1 MYNLSEI
8 KEQLLK
14 AVTLVDQ
21 YESKGFAID
30 RETAL
35 EIIRRA
41 YEDLRFHDVGAT
53 TADTPIVPIVIPET
67 AEEPE
72 VEVEIIMPEAEEEA
86 AEEEAAEEEETET
99 EEEVEEVVEPAE
111 EDEEVEETEEESAA
125 ESETTPEPVVE
136 AEPEAEAEPE
146 PEVEVEPE
154 PEPEVEPEPAVEAE
168 PVVEAEP
175 ESVVEPEPEVEVE
188 SEEPEKAVI
197 TEPSLF
203 GDDEQWT
210 RPTRSRR
217 RLITLYRDEIH
228 QHSADNSSSAETTT
242 ESEPEIATEPA
253 PTQEIEDAVE
263 PTRVLGE
270 AIKPQPTLADTIV
283 PQQSS
288 ISQSSVVTSL
298 HSAISVGDRFML
310 IRDLFG
316 GDEAQYNATIDTLE
330 SMDNLD
336 DCIIYIAENF
346 TWRASSDGAKLIMDL
361 LQRKLS

>member
-1 MYNLSEI
+1 M
-8 KEQLLK
+8 
-14 AVTLVDQ
+14 
-21 YESKGFAID
+21 
-30 RETAL
+30 
-35 EIIRRA
+35 
-41 YEDLRFHDVGAT
+41 
-53 TADTPIVPIVIPET
+53 
-67 AEEPE
+67 
-72 VEVEIIMPEAEEEA
+72 
-86 AEEEAAEEEETET
+86 
-99 EEEVEEVVEPAE
+99 
-111 EDEEVEETEEESAA
+111 
-125 ESETTPEPVVE
+125 
-136 AEPEAEAEPE
+136 
-146 PEVEVEPE
+146 
-154 PEPEVEPEPAVEAE
+154 
-168 PVVEAEP
+168 
-175 ESVVEPEPEVEVE
+175 
-188 SEEPEKAVI
+188 
-197 TEPSLF
+197 
-203 GDDEQWT
+203 
-210 RPTRSRR
+210 
-217 RLITLYRDEIH
+217 ITLYRDEIH
-228 QHSADNSSSAETTT
+228 QHSADNSSSADTTT

-361 LQRKLS
+361 LQRKLG

>member
-86 AEEEAAEEEETET
+86 AEEEAAEEETAEEEAAEEEETET
-99 EEEVEEVVEPAE
+99 EEEVEVVEPAE
-111 EDEEVEETEEESAA
+111 EDEEEEEV
-125 ESETTPEPVVE
+125 EPEVEVDPEPEVEPEPVVE
-136 AEPEAEAEPE
+136 AEP
-146 PEVEVEPE
+146 
-154 PEPEVEPEPAVEAE
+154 AVEA
-168 PVVEAEP
+168 
-175 ESVVEPEPEVEVE
+175 EPEVEVE
-188 SEEPEKAVI
+188 SEEPEKTVI

>member
-86 AEEEAAEEEETET
+86 AEEEVTEEEAAEEEETET
-99 EEEVEEVVEPAE
+99 EEEVEEVVEVVVPAE
-111 EDEEVEETEEESAA
+111 EDEEEEPEETEEETAA
-125 ESETTPEPVVE
+125 ESETTPEPEPVVETEEVE
-136 AEPEAEAEPE
+136 AEP
-146 PEVEVEPE
+146 
-154 PEPEVEPEPAVEAE
+154 
-168 PVVEAEP
+168 
-175 ESVVEPEPEVEVE
+175 EPEPEVEVE

>member
-72 VEVEIIMPEAEEEA
+72 VEVEIIMPE

>member
-1 MYNLSEI
+1 M
-8 KEQLLK
+8 
-14 AVTLVDQ
+14 
-21 YESKGFAID
+21 
-30 RETAL
+30 
-35 EIIRRA
+35 
-41 YEDLRFHDVGAT
+41 
-53 TADTPIVPIVIPET
+53 
-67 AEEPE
+67 
-72 VEVEIIMPEAEEEA
+72 
-86 AEEEAAEEEETET
+86 
-99 EEEVEEVVEPAE
+99 
-111 EDEEVEETEEESAA
+111 
-125 ESETTPEPVVE
+125 
-136 AEPEAEAEPE
+136 
-146 PEVEVEPE
+146 
-154 PEPEVEPEPAVEAE
+154 
-168 PVVEAEP
+168 
-175 ESVVEPEPEVEVE
+175 E

>member
-53 TADTPIVPIVIPET
+53 TADTPIVPIVIPEAT
-67 AEEPE
+67 EEPE

-86 AEEEAAEEEETET
+86 AEEEETET
-99 EEEVEEVVEPAE
+99 EEEVEEVVEVVVPAE
-111 EDEEVEETEEESAA
+111 EDEDEDEEPEVEVEVEPEPEVEA
-125 ESETTPEPVVE
+125 EPEPVVE
-136 AEPEAEAEPE
+136 PEPEAEPE
-146 PEVEVEPE
+146 PEVE
-154 PEPEVEPEPAVEAE
+154 
-168 PVVEAEP
+168 AEP
-175 ESVVEPEPEVEVE
+175 ESEPEVEVE

-203 GDDEQWT
+203 GGDEQWT

>member
-30 RETAL
+30 RESAL

-53 TADTPIVPIVIPET
+53 AADTPIVPIVIPEA

-86 AEEEAAEEEETET
+86 AEEEVTEEEAAEEEETET
-99 EEEVEEVVEPAE
+99 EEEVEEVVEVVVPAE
-111 EDEEVEETEEESAA
+111 ENEEEEPEVEIEVVEPAEEEEPEVEA
-125 ESETTPEPVVE
+125 EPEPVVE
-136 AEPEAEAEPE
+136 AEAEPEVEAEPE
-146 PEVEVEPE
+146 P
-154 PEPEVEPEPAVEAE
+154 
-168 PVVEAEP
+168 VVEA
-175 ESVVEPEPEVEVE
+175 EPEPEVEVE

-203 GDDEQWT
+203 GDDEQWS

-253 PTQEIEDAVE
+253 PTQEIEDTVE

>member
-86 AEEEAAEEEETET
+86 VEEEETET
-99 EEEVEEVVEPAE
+99 EEEVEEVVEVVVPAE
-111 EDEEVEETEEESAA
+111 EDEEEEVEVVVPAEEEEPEETEE
-125 ESETTPEPVVE
+125 ESETTPEP
-136 AEPEAEAEPE
+136 
-146 PEVEVEPE
+146 EVEVE
-154 PEPEVEPEPAVEAE
+154 VEAE

-175 ESVVEPEPEVEVE
+175 EPEPEPEVEVE

-228 QHSADNSSSAETTT
+228 QHSADNSSSTETTT

-361 LQRKLS
+361 LQRKLG

>member
-72 VEVEIIMPEAEEEA
+72 VEVEIIMPEAEEEV
-86 AEEEAAEEEETET
+86 AEEEAVEEEETET
-99 EEEVEEVVEPAE
+99 EEEVEEVVEVVVPAE
-111 EDEEVEETEEESAA
+111 EDEEDEEEEPEVEVVEPAEEEEPEETEEETAA
-125 ESETTPEPVVE
+125 ESETTPEPEVE
-136 AEPEAEAEPE
+136 AEP
-146 PEVEVEPE
+146 
-154 PEPEVEPEPAVEAE
+154 
-168 PVVEAEP
+168 
-175 ESVVEPEPEVEVE
+175 EPEPEVEVE

>member
-53 TADTPIVPIVIPET
+53 TADTPIVPIVIPEA

-99 EEEVEEVVEPAE
+99 EEETKTEEEVEEVVEVVVPAE
-111 EDEEVEETEEESAA
+111 EDEEVEPEVEVEVVEPAEEEEPEETEEETAA
-125 ESETTPEPVVE
+125 ESETTPEP
-136 AEPEAEAEPE
+136 
-146 PEVEVEPE
+146 
-154 PEPEVEPEPAVEAE
+154 EPAVEA
-168 PVVEAEP
+168 
-175 ESVVEPEPEVEVE
+175 EPEVEVE
-188 SEEPEKAVI
+188 SEEPERAVI

>member
-86 AEEEAAEEEETET
+86 AEEEVTEEEAAEEEETET
-99 EEEVEEVVEPAE
+99 EEEVEEVVEVVVPAE
-111 EDEEVEETEEESAA
+111 ENEEEEPEVEIEVVEPAEEEEPEVEA
-125 ESETTPEPVVE
+125 EPEPVVE
-136 AEPEAEAEPE
+136 AEAEPEVEAEPE
-146 PEVEVEPE
+146 P
-154 PEPEVEPEPAVEAE
+154 
-168 PVVEAEP
+168 VVEA
-175 ESVVEPEPEVEVE
+175 EPEPEVEVE

>member
-14 AVTLVDQ
+14 AVTLVEE

-72 VEVEIIMPEAEEEA
+72 VEVEIIMPEE
-86 AEEEAAEEEETET
+86 EEEAAEEEETET
-99 EEEVEEVVEPAE
+99 EETETEEEVEEVVEVVVPAE
-111 EDEEVEETEEESAA
+111 EDEEDEEDEEVEPEVEVEVEAEPEVEAET
-125 ESETTPEPVVE
+125 EPVVE
-136 AEPEAEAEPE
+136 AEPEPEAE
-146 PEVEVEPE
+146 VVVEPE
-154 PEPEVEPEPAVEAE
+154 
-168 PVVEAEP
+168 VEAEP
-175 ESVVEPEPEVEVE
+175 ESEIEVEVE

-228 QHSADNSSSAETTT
+228 QHSADNSSSTETTT

-270 AIKPQPTLADTIV
+270 AIKPQPTIADTIV

>member
-53 TADTPIVPIVIPET
+53 TADTPIVPIVIPEAT
-67 AEEPE
+67 EEPE
-72 VEVEIIMPEAEEEA
+72 VEVEIIMPEAEEEVT
-86 AEEEAAEEEETET
+86 EEEVTEEEETET
-99 EEEVEEVVEPAE
+99 EEEEEEVVEVVVPAEEDEDEDEEPEVEIEVVEPAE
-111 EDEEVEETEEESAA
+111 EEEPEETEE
-125 ESETTPEPVVE
+125 ESETTPEP
-136 AEPEAEAEPE
+136 
-146 PEVEVEPE
+146 EVEVE
-154 PEPEVEPEPAVEAE
+154 VEAE

-175 ESVVEPEPEVEVE
+175 EPEPEVEVE

-242 ESEPEIATEPA
+242 ESGPEIATEPA

>member
-72 VEVEIIMPEAEEEA
+72 VEVEIIMPEAEEEV
-86 AEEEAAEEEETET
+86 AEEEAVEEEETET
-99 EEEVEEVVEPAE
+99 EEEVEEVVEVVVPTE
-111 EDEEVEETEEESAA
+111 EDEEEEVEVVEPAEEEEPEETEEEIAA
-125 ESETTPEPVVE
+125 ESETTPEPETEVE
-136 AEPEAEAEPE
+136 AEPEPVVEPEPEAEPE
-146 PEVEVEPE
+146 PEVE
-154 PEPEVEPEPAVEAE
+154 
-168 PVVEAEP
+168 AEP
-175 ESVVEPEPEVEVE
+175 ESEPEVEVE

>member
-30 RETAL
+30 RESAL

-86 AEEEAAEEEETET
+86 AEEEVTET
-99 EEEVEEVVEPAE
+99 EEEVEEVVEVVVPTE
-111 EDEEVEETEEESAA
+111 EDEEVEVEVVEPAEEEEPEETEE
-125 ESETTPEPVVE
+125 ESETTPEP
-136 AEPEAEAEPE
+136 
-146 PEVEVEPE
+146 EVEVE
-154 PEPEVEPEPAVEAE
+154 VEAE

-175 ESVVEPEPEVEVE
+175 EPEPEVEVE

>member
-1 MYNLSEI
+1 MSEI

-72 VEVEIIMPEAEEEA
+72 VEVEIIMPEAEEEVT
-86 AEEEAAEEEETET
+86 EEEETKTEEETET
-99 EEEVEEVVEPAE
+99 ENEVEEGVEVVVPAEEDEDEDEEPEVEIEVVEPAE
-111 EDEEVEETEEESAA
+111 EEEPEETEEEIAA
-125 ESETTPEPVVE
+125 ESETTP
-136 AEPEAEAEPE
+136 
-146 PEVEVEPE
+146 
-154 PEPEVEPEPAVEAE
+154 
-168 PVVEAEP
+168 
-175 ESVVEPEPEVEVE
+175 EPEPEVEVE

-228 QHSADNSSSAETTT
+228 QHSADNSSSTETTT

>member
-99 EEEVEEVVEPAE
+99 EEEVEEVVEVVVPAE
-111 EDEEVEETEEESAA
+111 EDEEVEPEVVEPAEENEEE
-125 ESETTPEPVVE
+125 
-136 AEPEAEAEPE
+136 EPEV
-146 PEVEVEPE
+146 EVEVEPE
-154 PEPEVEPEPAVEAE
+154 PVVETEEVEAE
-168 PVVEAEP
+168 P
-175 ESVVEPEPEVEVE
+175 EPEPEVEVE

-253 PTQEIEDAVE
+253 PTPEIEDAVE

>member
-1 MYNLSEI
+1 MSEI

-41 YEDLRFHDVGAT
+41 YEDLRFHDVNAT
-53 TADTPIVPIVIPET
+53 TADSPIVPIVIPEAT
-67 AEEPE
+67 EEPE

-86 AEEEAAEEEETET
+86 AEEEETET
-99 EEEVEEVVEPAE
+99 EEEVEEVVEVVVPAE
-111 EDEEVEETEEESAA
+111 EDEEEEPEVEVVEPAEEEVPEETEEETAA
-125 ESETTPEPVVE
+125 ESETTPEP
-136 AEPEAEAEPE
+136 E
-146 PEVEVEPE
+146 PEVET
-154 PEPEVEPEPAVEAE
+154 
-168 PVVEAEP
+168 EP
-175 ESVVEPEPEVEVE
+175 ESESEPETEVEVE

-361 LQRKLS
+361 LQRKLG

>member
-67 AEEPE
+67 AEAPE
-72 VEVEIIMPEAEEEA
+72 VEVEIIMPEAEEEVT
-86 AEEEAAEEEETET
+86 EEEAAEEEETET
-99 EEEVEEVVEPAE
+99 EEEVEEVVEVVVPAE
-111 EDEEVEETEEESAA
+111 EDEEEE
-125 ESETTPEPVVE
+125 
-136 AEPEAEAEPE
+136 
-146 PEVEVEPE
+146 
-154 PEPEVEPEPAVEAE
+154 
-168 PVVEAEP
+168 
-175 ESVVEPEPEVEVE
+175 VVEPAEEEEPEVEVE

>member
-86 AEEEAAEEEETET
+86 VEEEAAEEKVTEEEETET
-99 EEEVEEVVEPAE
+99 EEEVEEVVEVVVPTE
-111 EDEEVEETEEESAA
+111 EDEEEEPEVEVVEPAEEE
-125 ESETTPEPVVE
+125 
-136 AEPEAEAEPE
+136 EPEVEAEPE
-146 PEVEVEPE
+146 PEVE
-154 PEPEVEPEPAVEAE
+154 VEAE

-175 ESVVEPEPEVEVE
+175 EPEVEAEPESEPEVEVE